1 MNGHDKVLDILIKAG
16 ADPSLA
22 DVDGAL
28 PLDYADFRGYD
39 SLAQYLLP
47 KSVPKNITPESL
59 FELID
64 ENDVK
69 AIAFVLS
76 AGIDPN
82 YFDGTEYPLHH
93 ALRTGKLEAAIA
105 LINGGANLSKTSKG
119 STPLHIAAYKGYTPL
134 CKLLVRSGC
143 DINQQNTQN
152 GSTALLFA
160 MRNGKTETAAAL
172 LQLKA
177 DPLIANNNGNTPLM
191 EAISDRNHN
200 YLPLMIQSGALQR
213 VNRDVLLGMC
223 LQAGRTELAFTL
235 SVAKGDF
242 SEFEFLNDKATA
254 LQVKVFAQNSNPL
267 KTIELI
273 HSHAML
279 GHTNTAFCL
288 LDSLD

>member
-16 ADPSLA
+16 ADPSIT

-64 ENDVK
+64 NNDVK

-82 YFDGTEYPLHH
+82 YFDGSEYPLHH
-93 ALRTGKLEAAIA
+93 ALRTGHLEAAIA
-105 LINGGANLSKTSKG
+105 LINGGADLSKKSKG
-119 STPLHIAAYKGYTPL
+119 SNPLHIAAYRGYTPL
-134 CKLLVRSGC
+134 CKLLVKSGC
-143 DINQQNTQN
+143 DINEKNSQN

-160 MRNGKTETAAAL
+160 MRNGKTETAIAL

-177 DPLIANNNGNTPLM
+177 DPLIPNNTGNTPLM
-191 EAISDRNHN
+191 EAINDRNHN

-213 VNRDVLLGMC
+213 VNREVLLSMC
-223 LQAGRTELAFTL
+223 VQAGRTELAFTL
-235 SVAKGDF
+235 CVAKGDF
-242 SEFEFLNDKATA
+242 SEFDFLNDKGSA
-254 LQVKVFAQNSNPL
+254 LQVKIFAENLGPL
-267 KTIELI
+267 KTLDLI
-273 HSHAML
+273 RSHSIM
-279 GHTNTAFCL
+279 GHTNTTFSL
-288 LDSLD
+288 VDSLE

>member
-16 ADPSLA
+16 ADPSIT

-64 ENDVK
+64 DNNVK
-69 AIAFVLS
+69 AIAFCLS

-82 YFDGTEYPLHH
+82 YFDGSEYPLHH
-93 ALRTGKLEAAIA
+93 ALRTGHLEAAIA
-105 LINGGANLSKTSKG
+105 LINGGADLSLKSKG
-119 STPLHIAAYKGYTPL
+119 STPLHIAASKGYTPL
-134 CKLLVRSGC
+134 CKLLIRSGC
-143 DINQQNTQN
+143 DINEKNSQN

-160 MRNGKTETAAAL
+160 MRNGKYETASAL

-177 DPLIANNNGNTPLM
+177 DPLIANSLGNTPLM
-191 EAISDRNHN
+191 EAILDRSHN
-200 YLPLMIQSGALQR
+200 YMPLMIQSGALKR
-213 VNRDVLLGMC
+213 VNREVLLGMC

-235 SVAKGDF
+235 SVAKGDY
-242 SEFEFLNDKATA
+242 SEFEFLNEKGSA
-254 LQVKVFAQNSNPL
+254 LQVKIFAENSGPL
-267 KTIELI
+267 KTLDLLR
-273 HSHAML
+273 SHTLL
-279 GHTNTAFCL
+279 GHTNTVFSL
-288 LDSLD
+288 IDSL